1 MTVVWQRFLLAL
13 RFLTILPLP
22 WPRQADAGATG
33 RSLAFF
39 PLVGLFIGLVMT
51 GLDRALAPVFSPLV
65 AGALILGALVVLT
78 GGLHLDGFIDTCD
91 GLARHG
97 SLEERWAA
105 MRDSRVGAFGVIG
118 VLSLLLVKY
127 ASIVSLHEESRIA
140 ALVFMPLLGRWSMV
154 WAILRY
160 PYARPDGAGRVFK
173 ENASRP
179 ALVIATMAAAVPA
192 FLLLGVQGLVILL
205 GVWLLVWLWA
215 GFLSRRFGG
224 LTGDNYGAVNEL
236 AEVSVLVLVLVFSGI
251 GWEGAWLVRS

>member
-1 MTVVWQRFLLAL
+1 MAL

-39 PLVGLFIGLVMT
+39 PLVGLFIGLVMA
-51 GLDRALAPVFSPLV
+51 GLDRALVPVFPPLV
-65 AGALILGALVVLT
+65 TGALLLGAMVVLT

-97 SLEERWAA
+97 SLEEKRAA

-118 VLSLLLVKY
+118 VLSLMLVKY
-127 ASIVSLHEESRIA
+127 ASVVSLHEESRTA

-154 WAILRY
+154 
-160 PYARPDGAGRVFK
+160 ARPEGAGRVFK
-173 ENASRP
+173 ENASRS
-179 ALVIATMAAAVPA
+179 ALVIATLAAAVPA

-205 GVWLLVWLWA
+205 SVWLLVWLWA

-224 LTGDNYGAVNEL
+224 LTGDNYGAVSEL
-236 AEVSVLVLVLVFSGI
+236 AEVSVLVLILVFSGI
-251 GWEGAWLVRS
+251 GWEGVWLVRS